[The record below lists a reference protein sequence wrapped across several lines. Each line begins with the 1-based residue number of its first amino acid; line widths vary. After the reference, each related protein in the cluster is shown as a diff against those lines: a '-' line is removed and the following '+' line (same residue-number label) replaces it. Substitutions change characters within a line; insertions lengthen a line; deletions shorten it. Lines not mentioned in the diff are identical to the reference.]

1 MQIQHQ
7 CAPKTSCL
15 LVRATPNV
23 KLICSRAFVI
33 TGVARVD
40 TLVMYP
46 INSGC
51 HQTPISDIVS
61 CRMESDKQNSLKSQ
75 LKNHF
80 LPFLVSPAIV
90 TVESGISFSF
100 QSLSVSRS
108 RRLNQA
114 HTYQLSH
121 YDCSSRLQD
130 CSLSS
135 SWILFFI
142 C

>member
-15 LVRATPNV
+15 LVRAIPNV
-23 KLICSRAFVI
+23 KLICSRAFVV

-51 HQTPISDIVS
+51 RQTPISDKVS

-90 TVESGISFSF
+90 TVESGISLSSRL
-100 QSLSVSRS
+100 SLSRS

-114 HTYQLSH
+114 HNYHLSH
-121 YDCSSRLQD
+121 YDCSFRLQD